1 MYFFRIGMQLVMNLD
16 QEQYMRG
23 ALSQSAGARAVVF
36 NPGVD
41 LMPEEYGFDL
51 QPDRKTG

>member
-1 MYFFRIGMQLVMNLD
+1 MQLVMNLD